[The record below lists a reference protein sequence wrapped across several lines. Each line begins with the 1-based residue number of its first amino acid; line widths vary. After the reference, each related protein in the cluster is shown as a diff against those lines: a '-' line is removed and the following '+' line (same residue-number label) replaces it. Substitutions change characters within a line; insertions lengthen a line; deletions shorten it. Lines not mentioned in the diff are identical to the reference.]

1 MLKIKTIKKAMLALS
16 LVLVMAMTLVPT
28 RAMAGVYKGGADM
41 NWPNTTW
48 PPVISGWT
56 WIPPAGNF
64 AFLMTSREEKAI
76 HTGDEYSPA
85 TAAEFKQISSN
96 PAMTEP
102 NSIAWIKYAYD
113 HGGGKSLPLQWKFV
127 WTPIGNSAPGYDP
140 NKTYVSYAEV
150 TPQIAQLLAA
160 NGITMAE
167 LHAGG
172 PIDTTSTSAPAKV
185 QTKTTPTAPTQPQIQ
200 TQTTTPAET
209 TTVTDSTPAKVTL
222 PKPPAKGDL
231 SPATNPDS
239 QTSKDIAL
247 YNANAA
253 KVKAQNVARAKAEAQ
268 HKKVRTYELW
278 AIAGLAVLLVA
289 LLGLVWLRKRNLARQ
304 G

>member
-1 MLKIKTIKKAMLALS
+1 MKPNTIKKAMLALS

-28 RAMAGVYKGGADM
+28 KAMAGVYKGGADA
-41 NWPNTTW
+41 NWDSITW

-56 WIPPAGNF
+56 WVPPDANF
-64 AFLMTSREEKAI
+64 AFLMTSRQEKAI
-76 HTGDEYSPA
+76 HTGDEYMHPS
-85 TAAEFKQISSN
+85 TD

-140 NKTYVSYAEV
+140 NKTYISYATV
-150 TPQIAQLLAA
+150 TPKIAQLLAA

-172 PIDTTSTSAPAKV
+172 PIDTTPILAPAPTPAPIPVKV
-185 QTKTTPTAPTQPQIQ
+185 QTKTTPTAPAQPQV
-200 TQTTTPAET
+200 QTTTPAKT

-239 QTSKDIAL
+239 KLNQDIAL

-253 KVKAQNVARAKAEAQ
+253 KVKAQKAAEAKAEAQ
-268 HKKVRTYELW
+268 HKKIRTYELW
-278 AIAGLAVLLVA
+278 AVAGLAVLLVV
-289 LLGLVWLRKRNLARQ
+289 LLGLLWVRKSEKFTTLN
-304 G
+304 